1 MNKESYEALSND
13 LKIIVRDA
21 CHAAALEAPAEFFAN
36 SGLSLDVLVNKHN
49 VDVRPFP
56 KDVITKMF
64 SISKEVVEETA
75 SLGEMHAKI
84 YKSWSEFLEQSMRY
98 QKYSDYGYMRDR
110 SEAYGI

>member
-1 MNKESYEALSND
+1 MNKDSYEALPSD
-13 LKIIVRDA
+13 LRAIVQHA
-21 CHAAALEAPAEFFAN
+21 CHAGALEAPAEYFAN

-56 KDVITKMF
+56 KDVIQQMF
-64 SISKEVVEETA
+64 AISKEVVEETA
-75 SLGEMHAKI
+75 SLGELHAKI
-84 YKSWSEFLEQSMRY
+84 YKSWSDFLNQSMRY

>member
-1 MNKESYEALSND
+1 
-13 LKIIVRDA
+13 
-21 CHAAALEAPAEFFAN
+21 
-36 SGLSLDVLVNKHN
+36 
-49 VDVRPFP
+49 
-56 KDVITKMF
+56 MF

-110 SEAYGI
+110 SEAYGY